1 MKIMKT
7 AKSRSWITVGVAV
20 LTMAAISRSSADQ
33 TATADRPEKSYTG
46 TVVSV
51 DPKENTLETKGLV
64 LSKKF
69 NLGAACGY
77 KLLDKSTGTANDLR
91 PGEKV
96 TVNYQNADG
105 VLVAD
110 RIEQQPMCYEGM
122 VKAIDDGR

>member
-7 AKSRSWITVGVAV
+7 AKSQSLITVCVAV
-20 LTMAAISRSSADQ
+20 LTMVAISRSSADQ
-33 TATADRPEKSYTG
+33 AATAARPEKSYTG

-69 NLGAACGY
+69 NLGAMCDY
-77 KLLDKSTGTANDLR
+77 KVLDKSIGTANDLR

-110 RIEQQPMCYEGM
+110 RIEQQRMCYDGM
-122 VKAIDDGR
+122 VKAIDPN